1 MHGVTAFPLS
11 MSTEGEKVK
20 VSLLRGGK
28 SVELRLTSMG
38 LNVGSELTVSQ
49 HQGGNVVV
57 VRGETRLALG
67 SSMAQK
73 IMVEKI

>member
-73 IMVEKI
+73 IIVEKI

>member
-1 MHGVTAFPLS
+1 MHGVRAFPLS

-49 HQGGNVVV
+49 RQGGNVVV